1 MIRSMQNQMR
11 SMLSKAFGDGS
22 GSIRTLSDLG
32 VSFHKDGTL
41 ALDSSK
47 LSKAVEND
55 LDGVIGFFGAFD
67 QTSSSTAP
75 ETSKNGFGYQVEQ
88 LAKSMLADDG
98 LIDSKLDGLNKTV
111 KDIEKQYERIES
123 RLVLVEKRYRAQFTA
138 MDTAVANM
146 QGLSSYVTQLLN
158 MSSDSSS

>member
-1 MIRSMQNQMR
+1 MKVNLFFPARFINHFDRISPLFKIIIREQNYITASAQSILDDPFQTLKSVKIYINDFECPADSVLLYNTDYLM
-11 SMLSKAFGDGS
+11 SKARIQCQF
-22 GSIRTLSDLG
+22 
-32 VSFHKDGTL
+32 
-41 ALDSSK
+41 
-47 LSKAVEND
+47 E
-55 LDGVIGFFGAFD
+55 
-67 QTSSSTAP
+67 
-75 ETSKNGFGYQVEQ
+75 
-88 LAKSMLADDG
+88 
-98 LIDSKLDGLNKTV
+98 TV